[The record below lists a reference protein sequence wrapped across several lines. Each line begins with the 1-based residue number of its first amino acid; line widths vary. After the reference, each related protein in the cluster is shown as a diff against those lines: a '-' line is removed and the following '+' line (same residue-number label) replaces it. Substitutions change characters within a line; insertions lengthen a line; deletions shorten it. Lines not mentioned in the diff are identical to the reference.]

1 MSNRADTELM
11 YVTEMQ
17 HKALH
22 GVGWGPTEATEIDGL
37 TPWVTPPA
45 GFDSFDYNGVVA
57 LVNPPAAGATA
68 NIIQFVVPAAYD
80 GVIKRISHNTA
91 FGGFV
96 NGSGDIRWRILV
108 GGVAARNYNNML
120 SEMGSQQI
128 PREIAGIRVFSG
140 QTVIY
145 QCTHLA
151 NGALNGNVVATMG
164 GWFYPRRGQ

>member
-1 MSNRADTELM
+1 MTRAEMDMRLITEVQNREL
-11 YVTEMQ
+11 Y
-17 HKALH
+17 
-22 GVGWGPTEATEIDGL
+22 GIGWGPTEASEHDGL

-45 GFDSFDYNGVVA
+45 GFESFDAQGVVA

-68 NIIQFVVPAAYD
+68 IILTFTVPQGFD

-128 PREIAGIRVFSG
+128 PRNIAGIRVFNG
-140 QTVIY
+140 QVVQY
-145 QCTHLA
+145 QVTHLA
-151 NGALNGNVVATMG
+151 NAALNGNIVATVG